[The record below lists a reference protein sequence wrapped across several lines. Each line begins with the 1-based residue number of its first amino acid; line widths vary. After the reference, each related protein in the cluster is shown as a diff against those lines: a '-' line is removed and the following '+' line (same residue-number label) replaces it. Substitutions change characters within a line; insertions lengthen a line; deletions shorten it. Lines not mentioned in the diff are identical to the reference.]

1 MHLYTSGESLHVSEK
16 DKMEVYQYLS
26 HDSIEEE
33 QEFWVVI
40 QFDTCVKAMVSQYI
54 INKMTTTCQSLF

>member
-1 MHLYTSGESLHVSEK
+1 MHLYASGESLRVSEK
-16 DKMEVYQYLS
+16 VKMEVYRYLS
-26 HDSIEEE
+26 HDSNEKK

-40 QFDTCVKAMVSQYI
+40 QFDTCVKAAVSQYI